1 MLSRRSHISPG
12 HAKPP
17 RPQRRGHHAAGEP
30 ASVVLAFADQP
41 RRGRQRLRR
50 LEHAEDHSPLLKE
63 ILATAPSLE
72 PGVDVR
78 SAEDLR
84 RRGPA
89 ALRQAIATLERLAA
103 DSEVVEYK
111 RFVYRVAE
119 AVARAHREG
128 GVLGIGG
135 TEISEAEQ
143 AVLDE
148 ITAIFDRV
156 HYTG

>member
-1 MLSRRSHISPG
+1 MT
-12 HAKPP
+12 AK
-17 RPQRRGHHAAGEP
+17 AAFNAEEWT
-30 ASVVLAFADQP
+30 VLANAP
-41 RRGRQRLRR
+41 VLAALWVASAERGGSVRESIALSKAYA
-50 LEHAEDHSPLLKE
+50 LERAEDHSPLLKE
-63 ILATAPSLE
+63 ILATAPSLG
-72 PGVDVR
+72 PGVNAR
-78 SAEDLR
+78 GAEDLR
-84 RRGPA
+84 RDAPA

-111 RFVYRVAE
+111 RFVYHVAE

-135 TEISEAEQ
+135 IAISEPEQ

>member
-1 MLSRRSHISPG
+1 MTTKAAFNAEEWTVVTTAPALAALWVAAADKGGSVRESIALSRAYAQER
-12 HAKPP
+12 
-17 RPQRRGHHAAGEP
+17 
-30 ASVVLAFADQP
+30 
-41 RRGRQRLRR
+41 
-50 LEHAEDHSPLLKE
+50 AEDHSPLLKE
-63 ILATAPSLE
+63 IVATAPTLG
-72 PGVDVR
+72 PGTNIR
-78 SAEDLR
+78 NAEDLR
-84 RRGPA
+84 REAPPA
-89 ALRQAIATLERLAA
+89 LSQAVATLERLAH

-119 AVARAHREG
+119 TVARAHREG

-135 TEISEAEQ
+135 TQISAAEQ